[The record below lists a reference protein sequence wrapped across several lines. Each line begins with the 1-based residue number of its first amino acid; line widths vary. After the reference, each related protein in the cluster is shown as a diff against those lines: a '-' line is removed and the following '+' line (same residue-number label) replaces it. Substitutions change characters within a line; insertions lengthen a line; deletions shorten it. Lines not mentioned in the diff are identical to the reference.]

1 VALAVLPM
9 KQLVTPTG
17 YLAQLKAR
25 GYVVEVPE

>member
-1 VALAVLPM
+1 M